1 MSKSNILLFDAECIL
16 CNKSVQYILKH
27 DSKKIFQF
35 ASLQS
40 DFGQQTLKKHNLPTD
55 SYSTVLFLQD
65 EKLFSKSTAALRA
78 FSMLSSWRK
87 IALCLLI
94 IPTPIRDL
102 VYTIIAKNRK
112 RFFKNEISC
121 LIPTEELKARM
132 L

>member
-1 MSKSNILLFDAECIL
+1 MFDAECIL

-40 DFGQQTLKKHNLPTD
+40 DFGQQTLKKYNLPTD

-78 FSMLSSWRK
+78 FSMLSAFRK

-121 LIPTEELKARM
+121 LIPTEELKDKM

>member
-1 MSKSNILLFDAECIL
+1 MNKSNILLFDAECIL

-40 DFGQQTLKKHNLPTD
+40 DFGQQTLKKHNLQTD
-55 SYSTVLFLQD
+55 SYSTVLFLQN

-78 FSMLSSWRK
+78 FSKLSTWRK